1 MTIMETQQRRA
12 MLVAY
17 IEDNQQAFYRL
28 AFGYVK
34 NADAAMD
41 IVQEAVVK
49 ALSNVQKL
57 RRVETM
63 RTWFY
68 RILVNESLTYLR
80 KNKRF
85 VYDESRLEQL
95 QSKQRDTAQ
104 EMDVWQAIQALPPKL
119 RTVILL
125 RFFEDMKLEE
135 VAQVTQSNLSTVKTR
150 LYKALDVLKRSNLIT
165 QTDSDEGG
173 NAG

>member
-1 MTIMETQQRRA
+1 MVLSEAQQRRA
-12 MLVAY
+12 VLVAY

-49 ALSNVQKL
+49 ALSNVHRL

-80 KNKRF
+80 KNKRY
-85 VYDESRLEQL
+85 VYDESHMENL

-104 EMDVWQAIQALPPKL
+104 EMDVWQAVQALPAKL

-125 RFFEDMKLEE
+125 RFFEDMKIEE
-135 VAQVTQSNLSTVKTR
+135 VAKVTRTNLSTVKTR
-150 LYKALDVLKRSNLIT
+150 LYKALDVLKQSDLIA
-165 QTDSDEGG
+165 QDAKEGE

>member
-1 MTIMETQQRRA
+1 MAISGTQQRRA
-12 MLVAY
+12 ALVAY
-17 IEDNQQAFYRL
+17 IEGNQQAFYRL
-28 AFGYVK
+28 AFGYAK

-49 ALSNVQKL
+49 ALSNVHKL

-85 VYDESRLEQL
+85 VYDESQMEKL

-104 EMDVWQAIQALPPKL
+104 EMDVWQAVQSLPPKL

-150 LYKALDVLKRSNLIT
+150 LYKALDVLKRSDLIA
-165 QTDSDEGG
+165 QLDPKEGG

>member
-1 MTIMETQQRRA
+1 MVLSEAQQRRA
-12 MLVAY
+12 VLVAY

-49 ALSNVQKL
+49 ALSNVHRL

-80 KNKRF
+80 KNKRY
-85 VYDESRLEQL
+85 VYDESHMENL

-104 EMDVWQAIQALPPKL
+104 EMDVWQAVQALPPKL

-125 RFFEDMKLEE
+125 RFFEDMKIEE
-135 VAQVTQSNLSTVKTR
+135 VAKVTRTNLSTVKTR
-150 LYKALDVLKRSNLIT
+150 LYKALDVLKQSDLIA
-165 QTDSDEGG
+165 QDAKEGE